1 MIKIAII
8 GASGNVGT
16 QLVAEALSRN
26 HTVTAIARDP
36 SKLGVRPDLNLKP
49 VDLNDSTT
57 LIKAIAGHD
66 VVISSVR
73 FSGLVP
79 ETLINAV
86 KKSDVDRFIVVG
98 GAASLNLASGTRLL
112 DSQYFPE
119 EYKPEAS
126 AAAEFLAALR
136 EERGLV
142 WTFVSPSMEFLSG
155 ERTGKFRTGLDDLL
169 TDDEGRSWISYQDF
183 AVALLDEIEK
193 PAHLKQR
200 FTVGY

>member
-1 MIKIAII
+1 MSKIAII

-49 VDLNDSTT
+49 VDLNDSTA
-57 LIKAIAGHD
+57 LLKAIAGHD

-79 ETLINAV
+79 GTLINV
-86 KKSDVDRFIVVG
+86 LKQSDVDRFIVVG
-98 GAASLNLASGTRLL
+98 GAASLNLADGTRLL
-112 DSQYFPE
+112 DSPHFPA

-126 AAAEFLAALR
+126 AAVEFLAALR
-136 EERGLV
+136 QEHGLV

-169 TDDEGRSWISYQDF
+169 TDGKGRSWISYQDF